1 MPIIT
6 LSLFL
11 GPAGVNESLSA
22 TLALGRLGEGGE
34 QLVAPFSQDAAGAEF
49 AQFVDHVARGGFGL
63 AEGPDGT
70 GDISFEELPPGLVQG
85 DVSHI
90 SLLSGVSAT
99 GGLRNPR

>member
-1 MPIIT
+1 M
-6 LSLFL
+6 
-11 GPAGVNESLSA
+11 
-22 TLALGRLGEGGE
+22 LAALQIHPRHLLQPRRL
-34 QLVAPFSQDAAGAEF
+34 
-49 AQFVDHVARGGFGL
+49 VARGGFGL
-63 AEGPDGT
+63 AKGPDGT